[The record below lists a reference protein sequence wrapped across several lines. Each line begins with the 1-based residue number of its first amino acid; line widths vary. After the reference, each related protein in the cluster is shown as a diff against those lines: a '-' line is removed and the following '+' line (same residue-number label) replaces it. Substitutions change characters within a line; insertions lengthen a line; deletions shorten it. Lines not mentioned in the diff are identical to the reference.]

1 MRKMFW
7 VSFLVLVAI
16 VIVKISGCPNM
27 RDKGGSGINPPNV
40 EPPPISREDV
50 EEIREQRKKELEKLE
65 KAKKKLLVDAERRVK
80 KYQGDVKAITER
92 YKKMLPLSDAE
103 YFLKES
109 EKGVVFVSSK
119 NGLCGFKS
127 CVALSYKM
135 AYDKIKGTKK
145 VEDAISPIVQTN
157 IVDYIE
163 RAFDVYAKWTG
174 DFQKEMIIEERAL
187 AADLALAC
195 NGFEN
200 EVLILS
206 SNSVQNIGKAI
217 EKFKGDIQE
226 HAFEAVISTV
236 GLATEMVV
244 IKTSYATIKKSV
256 IHLSKVALASVVK
269 KIGTIAATDGAVSVA
284 DGPLPIGEF
293 VATIFTIGGLAWT
306 AYDIYNVTKT
316 MPEEMEQKLK
326 STIAETR
333 AALISAAKN
342 NLQKACEESCSS
354 AENKMI
360 EIKKILEN

>member
-1 MRKMFW
+1 MFW
-7 VSFLVLVAI
+7 VSFIVLVAI
-16 VIVKISGCPNM
+16 VIVKISGCPKNM
-27 RDKGGSGINPPNV
+27 VGIGGSGINRSKV
-40 EPPPISREDV
+40 ETSPIKGEDV
-50 EEIREQRKKELEKLE
+50 EERREQRKKELEKLE
-65 KAKKKLLVDAERRVK
+65 IAKKKLLVDAERRVK

-109 EKGVVFVSSK
+109 ENGVAFISSRD
-119 NGLCGFKS
+119 GLCGFGS
-127 CVALSYKM
+127 CVVLAYKM

-174 DFQKEMIIEERAL
+174 DFQKEMITEERAL

-217 EKFKGDIQE
+217 EKFKEDIQE

-244 IKTSYATIKKSV
+244 IKTSYATIKKVV
-256 IHLSKVALASVVK
+256 IQLSRIALDSAVK
-269 KIGTIAATDGAVSVA
+269 KIGTTAATGAAVAVA
-284 DGPLPIGEF
+284 DGPLPFGDI
-293 VATIFTIGGLAWT
+293 VTTILTIGGLSWT
-306 AYDIYNVTKT
+306 AYDIYKVTKT